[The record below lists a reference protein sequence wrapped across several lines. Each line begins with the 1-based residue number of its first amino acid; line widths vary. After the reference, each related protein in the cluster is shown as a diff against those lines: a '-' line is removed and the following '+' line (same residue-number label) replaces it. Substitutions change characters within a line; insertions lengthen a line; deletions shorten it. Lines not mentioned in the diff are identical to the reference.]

1 MPDVLQIGPLQL
13 QGKLVAVLL
22 AAILGLWMIG
32 IFGRRSVRRT
42 QDMQAKPISDIAFNA
57 AVIMLLTWKLGILLT
72 QPSMLWKSPLKI
84 LMVSGSSMEIL
95 LGLLF
100 ACVYTYIQLRKHA
113 IRLYVFLDIFT
124 LGLTASLFLVCTLL
138 PVYGLPTDLPWGIG
152 PEGTIS
158 RFHPYHAYTALLL
171 VPLLIWQH
179 AREWRKHSIGQGNL
193 LKYSL
198 LYGGVAGMLASL
210 FAAAE
215 ATVVYLSLPQ
225 LAYLLMLILGMLLPT
240 LAHNTG
246 RRELM
251 SMSQN
256 DSKTQVQQEQ
266 QNKEREKAAPA
277 GKEGFVDKKLD
288 GPNRPST

>member
-13 QGKLVAVLL
+13 QGKLAAMLLAVLV
-22 AAILGLWMIG
+22 GLWVMRIVSKRFSREAG
-32 IFGRRSVRRT
+32 TPLAKSV
-42 QDMQAKPISDIAFNA
+42 DDIVFNA
-57 AVIMLLTWKLGILLT
+57 ALIVILTWKLGILLT
-72 QPSMLWKSPLKI
+72 QPSIWKSPLKI
-84 LMVSGSSMEIL
+84 LMVPGSSTELL
-95 LGLLF
+95 LGLLL
-100 ACVYTYIQLRKHA
+100 AGGYTYWQLRKYR
-113 IRLYVFLDIFT
+113 IPLYVFLDMLT
-124 LGLTASLFLVCTLL
+124 MGLTAALFLACALI
-138 PVYGLPTDLPWGIG
+138 PAYGLPTALPWGIG
-152 PEGTIS
+152 VEGTVS
-158 RFHPYHAYTALLL
+158 RFHPFHAYTALLL

-179 AREWRKHSIGQGNL
+179 VREGRSHSLGQGIL

-198 LYGGVAGMLASL
+198 LFGGAAGMLASL

-215 ATVVYLSLPQ
+215 PTVVYLSVPQ
-225 LAYLLMLILGMLLPT
+225 LAYLFMLILGMLLPT

-246 RRELM
+246 RREL
-251 SMSQN
+251 STMSQN